1 MIGGEESPCCCSLGD
16 QPLGA
21 TTNTCHLTHL
31 FSLAVLGFELGFVH
45 ARQELYHLS
54 HSISLSFI
62 VCYFYFWG
70 GKGFEFTA
78 LHLQTRCSTA

>member
-1 MIGGEESPCCCSLGD
+1 
-16 QPLGA
+16 
-21 TTNTCHLTHL
+21 
-31 FSLAVLGFELGFVH
+31 LAVLGFELGFVH